1 MFYICTKFSKEQHT
15 IEMNNHN
22 SFHKL
27 IVVSIIIIWTIFNF
41 QSRKKENLNYENG
54 KSIRTGETKN
64 GVNNGLWQWYY
75 KNGKVQLSGNF
86 VDGKREGVWKTFDSL
101 GVITSSS
108 NYVDNKLNG
117 DLILYNEK
125 GKVKSIKKFVDD
137 VEVK

>member
-1 MFYICTKFSKEQHT
+1 
-15 IEMNNHN
+15 MNNHN

-27 IVVSIIIIWTIFNF
+27 IVVSLIIIWTIFNS
-41 QSRKKENLNYENG
+41 QSRKKENLNYEDG
-54 KSIRTGETKN
+54 SSIRTGETKN
-64 GVNNGLWQWYY
+64 GMNNGLWVWYY

-86 VDGKREGVWKTFDSL
+86 IEGEREGIWKTFDSL

-125 GKVKSIKKFVDD
+125 GEVKSVKKFKNDI
-137 VEVK
+137 EIK